1 MVVRW
6 AILKTTCTAPSNRRG
21 PPGGR
26 PLPETETTNH
36 APRTT
41 LHEPSCPGS
50 FGIAQGAG
58 FWYNNPQMRKSIL
71 DTCKEWFDTFVV
83 AISVAMAFRA
93 YFYEPFNIP
102 TGSMMPTLY
111 GNHTVVAKPS
121 DATVWDKGPLKLL
134 KWAWTGDW
142 FKTVEA
148 PASGTLM
155 MQPNQNNGCIRL
167 FVSTLPGKTY
177 DIPTDA
183 FGRGADGTPYL
194 PNGLRP
200 GSHVRAGELLW
211 CGTVKSG
218 DFLFVNRWIWNF
230 RHPRRGEV
238 MIFATTGLD
247 GVQQGTHYIKRMAGL
262 PGETLTMDPPR
273 LVVNGEPVPE
283 EGRLGQ
289 IMRREKFSPDAF
301 PYPGFNF
308 SGTDDPRFDVPG
320 RTLAKAGDEVML
332 GPDEYYAC
340 GDNSPA
346 SYDSRWWGPVPG
358 KLLRGR
364 AGGVFWPFGS
374 PRWGIIR

>member
-1 MVVRW
+1 MYLGWSSCIYPLSADDFAGVPDYAGEPIPGEDLPDDRVVLYLR
-6 AILKTTCTAPSNRRG
+6 N
-21 PPGGR
+21 GGR
-26 PLPETETTNH
+26 D
-36 APRTT
+36 
-41 LHEPSCPGS
+41 S
-50 FGIAQGAG
+50 
-58 FWYNNPQMRKSIL
+58 
-71 DTCKEWFDTFVV
+71 
-83 AISVAMAFRA
+83 
-93 YFYEPFNIP
+93 
-102 TGSMMPTLY
+102 
-111 GNHTVVAKPS
+111 
-121 DATVWDKGPLKLL
+121 LL
-134 KWAWTGDW
+134 RG
-142 FKTVEA
+142 
-148 PASGTLM
+148 
-155 MQPNQNNGCIRL
+155 R
-167 FVSTLPGKTY
+167 
-177 DIPTDA
+177 DA